1 MSDTSPAV
9 YDHLR
14 PTTADY
20 PAGVYRVVG
29 VGDDGV
35 TLLRVSDADG
45 QRANTGEIVTVST
58 DSLAGFEGVE
68 NPDGNRRPTAIV
80 RSSLDNLYWS
90 ARAFVRTLA
99 KRPLVSAGAL
109 ALLLA
114 GEFGQGALSL
124 TGVQAGALIVVGGL
138 ALVYVGSG
146 RL

>member
-1 MSDTSPAV
+1 MSDASPTV

-20 PAGVYRVVG
+20 PAGIYRVVG
-29 VGDDGV
+29 VGDEV

-45 QRANTGEIVTVST
+45 RRANTGAVVTVPA
-58 DSLAGFEGVE
+58 DSLAGFERAE
-68 NPDGNRRPTAIV
+68 NPDGDRRPTAIV

-99 KRPLVSAGAL
+99 KQPLLSAGAL

-114 GEFGQGALSL
+114 GEFGQDLLSL
-124 TGVQAGALIVVGGL
+124 TGLQAGALIVVGGL
-138 ALVYVGSG
+138 ALIYVGSG

>member
-1 MSDTSPAV
+1 MVDSPAV

-14 PTTADY
+14 PTTADC

-29 VGDDGV
+29 VGDDGA
-35 TLLRVSDADG
+35 TLLRVGDADE
-45 QRANTGEIVTVST
+45 QRVNTGAVVTVPA
-58 DSLAGFEGVE
+58 DSLAGFERAD
-68 NPDGNRRPTAIV
+68 NPDGNRRPTALV
-80 RSSLDNLYWS
+80 RSSLDNFSWS

-114 GEFGQGALSL
+114 GEFGQDALSL
-124 TGVQAGALIVVGGL
+124 TGLQAGVLIVVGGL

>member
-1 MSDTSPAV
+1 MSDTSPTV

-20 PAGVYRVVG
+20 PAGIYRVVG
-29 VGDDGV
+29 VGDEI

-45 QRANTGEIVTVST
+45 RRANTGAVVTVPA
-58 DSLAGFEGVE
+58 DSLAGFERAE
-68 NPDGNRRPTAIV
+68 NPDGDRRPTAIV

-114 GEFGQGALSL
+114 GEFGQDLLSL
-124 TGVQAGALIVVGGL
+124 TGLQAGALIVVGGL